1 MSREPTTSAGWR
13 SAVSQRRS
21 APSSALTTSHTWAN
35 QNACGS
41 LTTIWSPAWSYSA
54 SWPDSHS
61 CSSPVGRPVPTWR
74 ATMSTAAGRLSM
86 LKSASSL
93 RWRLWKSMTHCGS

>member
-21 APSSALTTSHTWAN
+21 TLSSAVTCSQTWAN
-35 QNACGS
+35 QKAWGS
-41 LTTIWSPAWSYSA
+41 LMTIWSPLSSGALSC
-54 SWPDSHS
+54 PDSHS
-61 CSSPVGRPVPTWR
+61 CSSAVGVPDSMWW
-74 ATMSTAAGRLSM
+74 ATRSTAAGRLSM